1 MRQRT
6 ISATIVFI
14 VTVVPLLLGPYGWFA
29 LAVLVLLLS
38 ARELARGFG
47 RLTDSS
53 LSTASIAVAGSVP
66 LFLVASP
73 LPLSLFPVAASV
85 AVLLPFAWHAR
96 GTDFRQG
103 LQRGTLAAFASA
115 YIGMPLA
122 ASLVLRTLE
131 GQPRAEWIHTIASV
145 TGSTTTALGLSWLAW
160 VLSVTWFTDMAAY
173 LIGNRIGTRK
183 LAPRV
188 SPGKTWEGAVAGLVT
203 GLLTGLAGGL
213 LFGLPLSPWATT
225 VFGGAMAILAELGDL
240 AESYMKRALGIKDFG
255 TLLPGHG
262 GIVDRIDALLLTVPA
277 TLILATLLAGGK

>member
-1 MRQRT
+1 M
-6 ISATIVFI
+6 
-14 VTVVPLLLGPYGWFA
+14 
-29 LAVLVLLLS
+29 
-38 ARELARGFG
+38 
-47 RLTDSS
+47 S

-122 ASLVLRTLE
+122 ASLLLRTLE
-131 GQPRAEWIHTIASV
+131 GQPRAEWIHTIASA

-225 VFGGAMAILAELGDL
+225 VFGGGMAILAELGDL

-277 TLILATLLAGGK
+277 TLILATLLAGGQ